1 MKEVKSAEAV
11 ELENNMLKLP
21 KKIAKRLKGKR
32 IDVTEVAEGIL
43 LKTTTNPI
51 SEARGFLRGRRFTT
65 QRYLEMKKIEKELE

>member
-1 MKEVKSAEAV
+1 VEAV

-21 KKIAKRLKGKR
+21 ERIAKRLRGKR
-32 IDVTEVAEGIL
+32 IEVTDVEEGIL
-43 LKTTTNPI
+43 LKSTGNPI